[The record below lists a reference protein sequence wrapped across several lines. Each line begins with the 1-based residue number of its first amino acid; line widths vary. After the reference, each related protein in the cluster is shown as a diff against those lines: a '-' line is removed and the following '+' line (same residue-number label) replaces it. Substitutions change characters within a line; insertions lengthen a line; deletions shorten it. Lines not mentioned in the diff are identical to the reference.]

1 MNTGEAKPIKQ
12 RMRRTPVQYAGEEEK
27 ELSKILEAGVVQ
39 PSISEWASAPVLVR
53 KREGTVRFCI
63 DYRALNNVIIKDVNR
78 FPLVED
84 CVDTLSDNIWF
95 TTS

>member
-27 ELSKILEAGVVQ
+27 ELSKMLGAGVVQ

-53 KREGTVRFCI
+53 KREGSVRFCI
-63 DYRALNNVIIKDVNR
+63 DYRALNNVTIKDVYR

-84 CVDTLSDNIWF
+84 CVDTLSDNIWL